1 MKARWARWTA
11 EQETQ
16 AADEGVEDCPTLD
29 EVLAAEAFYG
39 RAMFETGEEFD
50 DALRRG
56 EIT

>member
-11 EQETQ
+11 EQEEQ
-16 AADEGVEDCPTLD
+16 AANEGIEDCPTLD

-39 RAMFETGEEFD
+39 QPMFKTGEEFD